1 MNARRAAS
9 ALAVLALLAGCARFG
24 ATPADEPAGTGVRP
38 VDVWIDAGH
47 GGRDPGNLGASRDPA
62 RQEKQLV
69 LAVSRH
75 FRQALDRRGYDALLV
90 RDDDRF
96 LTLGQR
102 SRIANGEIPDADGRQ
117 ARGRLVVSLHL
128 NGSIPSVVGTE
139 SFWARAKARAA
150 HADSW
155 REDSAVA
162 TAVHAGVAQAL
173 GRIYGTCSADRSVRE
188 AGYSVL
194 RRAEAPAVLVEMG
207 FVTNA
212 CQQSAMSDGASQKLM
227 AEALAQGV
235 RYALAPRSEGG
246 RARPELFELPEKPP
260 AEDGRGPAPAP
271 AGAAG
276 VTLDER
282 FETAAFPPRGWTLER
297 LGADSTQRWSRRGDL
312 AGRTSHVAWAD
323 GQQRG
328 ADAWLVSPA
337 LALADSNAVLEF
349 AWSGNR
355 RTTAAVLAEC
365 RVLRSGDT
373 RWERAWSLR
382 GETPGPEF
390 AWRTERV
397 SLADWAGATVRIA
410 FRAAGGRGADFAI
423 DDVRVGRAADTR
435 GPGARVESR

>member
-1 MNARRAAS
+1 MSARRAGC

-24 ATPADEPAGTGVRP
+24 APPADDPAGTGVRP

-47 GGRDPGNLGASRDPA
+47 GGGDPGKLGASRDPA

-75 FRQALDRRGYDALLV
+75 FREALDARGYDALLV

-102 SRIANGEIPDADGRQ
+102 SRIANGEIPNAAGHQ
-117 ARGRLVVSLHL
+117 ARGRLMVSLHL
-128 NGSIPSVVGTE
+128 NGSVPSVVGTE
-139 SFWARAKARAA
+139 SFWARAKSRAARA
-150 HADSW
+150 DTW

-173 GRIYGTCSADRSVRE
+173 GRVYGACSADRSVRE

-212 CQQSAMSDGASQKLM
+212 CQQSAMSDGASQRRM

-235 RYALAPRSEGG
+235 RYALAPRGEGG
-246 RARPELFELPEKPP
+246 RARPESFELPEKPP
-260 AEDGRGPAPAP
+260 AVDGAGPVPAP
-271 AGAAG
+271 AGAPLAA
-276 VTLDER
+276 LDER
-282 FETAAFPPRGWTLER
+282 FETNAFPPRGWTLER
-297 LGADSTQRWSRRGDL
+297 FGADSTQRWLRRGDL
-312 AGRTSHVAWAD
+312 AGRASHAAWAD

-328 ADAWLVSPA
+328 ADAWLVSPIVA
-337 LALADSNAVLEF
+337 VPDSNLALEF
-349 AWSGNR
+349 AWAGNR

-365 RVLRSGDT
+365 RVLRAGAT

-382 GETPGPEF
+382 GETPGAEF

-397 SLADWAGATVRIA
+397 SLADWAGANVRIA

-423 DDVRVGRAADTR
+423 DDVRVGRAAATR
-435 GPGARVESR
+435 